1 MVFLPRER
9 RMRLRKTIKPTDR
22 GAERQRANS
31 SMFCRIIIL
40 MIVFG
45 AVIFMGLLVR
55 LFYLQ
60 VIQHD
65 FYEEKAVS
73 QQTRSTTVTADRGT
87 IYDAK
92 GNILAISATVQT
104 LILSPLDVQEDNMDQ
119 DAIVNGLVEILGLDA
134 DKLRERLQKTN
145 SAYEILRKNIEEDQA
160 DELREFI
167 AKYHLSAG
175 LYLVPDSKRYYPYST
190 MASQVIG
197 FINAD
202 KAGAY
207 GIEAKYEDEL
217 SGESGRV
224 VIAKNAAG
232 TEMLSRYAN
241 YVDAVDGDNLTLTI
255 DATIQSYA
263 EKILAEGI
271 ETYDIQNGGFCIVM
285 NPNTGAVLAMASSPN
300 YDLNDYSTLTDTELY
315 TSLKSQL
322 DSGTIT
328 EDEYWAQI
336 SSAQL
341 EQWRDKNLGDTYEP
355 GSTFKA
361 LVLAAALEEGVV
373 DDNTMF
379 YCPGYAVVAGTRI
392 NCSKHS
398 GHGSQNLAQAVQ
410 NSCNPAFIAIGQK
423 LGAEKFYDYMEKYGL
438 MEKTGIDLP
447 SETVGQL
454 WSREDF
460 TGDYGITSLA
470 TASFGQR
477 LTVTP
482 IRLITSIASVINGG
496 YLLTPYVV
504 QSVTDSDGNT
514 VYNAEKQVV
523 RQTVS
528 SEVSSKVR
536 EILESVVSEGTG
548 KNAYQA
554 GYRIGGKTGTS
565 ETLVEGRYIVSFM
578 GFAPA
583 DDPQVIVLLAYDNP
597 KEVGSTNLTAGGYYI
612 SGGNMAAPMAGQLIA
627 EILDYMGVEKEY
639 TEDELASA
647 DVTVPN
653 VVGCT
658 EEAAAESLQSNGLSY
673 RTVGS
678 GATVTAQI
686 PAKGATIPGN
696 SEVILYMGEQAPTDE
711 VEVPDLSGMT
721 VNEVKEAFSSLGLYL
736 RSTGTT
742 DSPDVDIANNQ
753 DINAGSM
760 VDRGTVIEVRFTN
773 QVTDWDPG

>member
-1 MVFLPRER
+1 LVFLPRER